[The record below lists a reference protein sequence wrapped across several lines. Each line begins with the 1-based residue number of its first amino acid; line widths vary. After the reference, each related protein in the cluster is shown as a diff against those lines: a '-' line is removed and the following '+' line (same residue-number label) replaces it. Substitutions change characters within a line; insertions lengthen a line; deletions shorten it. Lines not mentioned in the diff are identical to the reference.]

1 MQNALAPGLVVVEV
15 QLFFTGSGRSLKGT
29 VREKRYFFDSA
40 SKYIREMPS
49 PRMLFQPEA

>member
-1 MQNALAPGLVVVEV
+1 MI
-15 QLFFTGSGRSLKGT
+15 FFTASGRSLKGT